1 MDTSHN
7 EHFQGILS
15 NYKSAEDNFI
25 LYNDIITKI
34 QNTHSALLTKNTFNF
49 CNYSL
54 NLDLLFFNKQIIDE
68 ELENFIKYKKNCL
81 RKFYQDLF
89 LLLKDATVTSLLK
102 ELRFIMLM
110 ANSCKQLSMVVKWG

>member
-7 EHFQGILS
+7 EHFQSILS

-49 CNYSL
+49 CV
-54 NLDLLFFNKQIIDE
+54 QI
-68 ELENFIKYKKNCL
+68 
-81 RKFYQDLF
+81 
-89 LLLKDATVTSLLK
+89 S
-102 ELRFIMLM
+102 
-110 ANSCKQLSMVVKWG
+110 